1 MKYLIFSDIHG
12 NQEAFD
18 TFLDSKLT
26 KKIDKMV
33 FLGDLVG
40 YGPNP
45 NEVVQRFS
53 QLKNIYGIRGNHDKV
68 VAELESAALFNP
80 VASESAK
87 WAQKKMSK
95 VNKEYLKNMPQGP
108 LVLDNFITICHGSP
122 FDEDYYIFSKFEAM
136 EAIRFINTSIAFFG
150 HTHFPV
156 MYIYRNTRLDIVEL
170 KENRRIK
177 LDKNTKYLINPGSI
191 GQPRDRCNK
200 SSFMIFDSDKMI
212 ISFNR
217 IKYDFKKTQKKIYD
231 AKLPEILGERLE
243 TGV

>member
-1 MKYLIFSDIHG
+1 MI
-12 NQEAFD
+12 
-18 TFLDSKLT
+18 
-26 KKIDKMV
+26 

-45 NEVVQRFS
+45 NEVVELYS
-53 QLKNIYGIRGNHDKV
+53 DLKNVSGIRGNHDKV

-80 VASESAK
+80 VASESAR
-87 WAQKKMSK
+87 WAQKSITPE
-95 VNKEYLKNMPQGP
+95 NKEFIKKLPQGP

-136 EAIRFINTSIAFFG
+136 EAIRFIKTSIGFFG

-156 MYIYRNTRLDIVEL
+156 LYMYRNSRLDIVEM

-177 LDKNTKYLINPGSI
+177 LDMNTKYLINPGSI
-191 GQPRDRCNK
+191 GQPRDRCNR
-200 SSFMIFDSDKMI
+200 SSFITFDSDKMI
-212 ISFNR
+212 ITFNR
-217 IKYDFKKTQKKIYD
+217 LKYDYQTTQQKIYD
-231 AKLPEILGERLE
+231 ANLPDILGERLE